1 MTYGE
6 FRVALGNETPQAGS
20 GLHERLWPGI
30 LEFRYQRQLESN
42 FSIRALADAMPEKQF
57 PPNSLYSAQCA
68 SAMQPLARPERHD
81 RALRLRS

>member
-30 LEFRYQRQLESN
+30 LEFRYQRRLESN

-57 PPNSLYSAQCA
+57 PPNSLYSAQCCVGDA
-68 SAMQPLARPERHD
+68 AIGPAGAARP
-81 RALRLRS
+81 SS